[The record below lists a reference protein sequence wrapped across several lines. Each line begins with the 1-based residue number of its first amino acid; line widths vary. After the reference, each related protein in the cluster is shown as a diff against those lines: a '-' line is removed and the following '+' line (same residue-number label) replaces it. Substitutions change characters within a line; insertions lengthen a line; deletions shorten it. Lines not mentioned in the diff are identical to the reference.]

1 MSHGRKLVRL
11 PLNALQDPAIPH
23 HVVFPGGHNVLDRDG
38 VLASDYDERC
48 AYLRVRRHSMYS
60 EVTSDRIKTPSAQNN
75 RKGGRQRGP
84 GHQEG
89 TQGHSPNRCCV
100 GVSTTSSDVR
110 KPEDG
115 DRVLEFLTS
124 IQWALWPLKGEYY
137 RKPHQS
143 KKKKRRQQQQ
153 HYRIKE
159 RYRQQQ

>member
-1 MSHGRKLVRL
+1 MFWTVMEFLL
-11 PLNALQDPAIPH
+11 PTMTNA
-23 HVVFPGGHNVLDRDG
+23 VLTCG
-38 VLASDYDERC
+38 FAVTL
-48 AYLRVRRHSMYS
+48 MYS

-124 IQWALWPLKGEYY
+124 IQWALWP
-137 RKPHQS
+137 
-143 KKKKRRQQQQ
+143 
-153 HYRIKE
+153 
-159 RYRQQQ
+159 